1 MALVQLV
8 WFRSDLRVYD
18 NAALTEAMAQG
29 PTIALF
35 VACPQSWQQHDMAPV
50 KQDLIRRRAQAL
62 QQELARLNVPL
73 LLVEGGSYHDVPSV
87 FEQLMPLGIERV
99 YSELE
104 YELREHN
111 RDQALKDWLAVQGVA
126 WWQCD
131 RQCVFA
137 PGSFVNGSGAMYQ
150 VYTPFKKRW
159 LQRFAEQGV
168 QVLAKPKPQAP
179 LVLDLPVITPMQ
191 SGDNCSADWPVQ
203 PDELMQQLR
212 RFCQQQVQ
220 DYKKLRDIPALDA
233 TSRLSPYLAIGALS
247 VRQCIARLQF
257 EAGADLQQSESGASV
272 WLSELIW
279 RDFYKHVLMA
289 WPHLIK
295 HHPFQ
300 AETAAI
306 AWHNDKT
313 LFQAWCD
320 GKTGYPLVDAAMRQL
335 NQTGWMHNRLRMV
348 VASFL
353 VKDLHID
360 WRWGEQYFMSRLI
373 DGDFAANNGG
383 WQWAAS
389 TGTDAAPYFRIF
401 NPVTQ
406 SERFDPDG
414 SFIRKWVPELA
425 ELSSKQIHWPH
436 TLPIGNTYP
445 AAVVEH
451 AKARQVTLELFR
463 QARQQSDDADE

>member
-1 MALVQLV
+1 MQLV

-35 VACPQSWQQHDMAPV
+35 VAFRQSWYQHDMAPV
-50 KQDLIRRRAQAL
+50 KQDLIRRRVQAL
-62 QQELARLNVPL
+62 QQELAGLNVPL
-73 LLVEGGSYHDVPSV
+73 LLVEGNSYQDVQSV
-87 FEQLMPLGIERV
+87 FEQLLPLGIARV
-99 YSELE
+99 YTEVE
-104 YELREHN
+104 YELRERR
-111 RDQALKDWLAVQGVA
+111 RDQVLKDWLAVRGVA

-131 RQCVFA
+131 RQCVFV

-179 LVLDLPVITPMQ
+179 VVLDLPLVTPMQ
-191 SGDNCSADWPVQ
+191 GGNNSSADWPVQ
-203 PDELMQQLR
+203 QDDVMQQLR
-212 RFCQQQVQ
+212 HFCQQQVQ
-220 DYKKLRDIPALDA
+220 DYQKLRDLPALDA
-233 TSRLSPYLAIGALS
+233 TSRLSPYLAIGAIS
-247 VRQCIARLQF
+247 VRQCIARLQV
-257 EAGADLQQSESGASV
+257 EAGADLQQANSGASV

-279 RDFYKHVLMA
+279 RDFYKHVLVA
-289 WPHLIK
+289 WPDLIK
-295 HHPFQ
+295 HQPFQ
-300 AETAAI
+300 TDTAAI
-306 AWHNDKT
+306 RWHNDET

-320 GKTGYPLVDAAMRQL
+320 GTTGYPLVDAAMRQL

-360 WRWGEQYFMSRLI
+360 WRWGERYFMSRLI

-414 SFIRKWVPELA
+414 IFIRNWVPELA
-425 ELSSKQIHWPH
+425 RLPNQHIHWPH
-436 TLPIGNTYP
+436 KLPMSKEYP
-445 AAVVEH
+445 GAVVDH

-463 QARQQSDDADE
+463 HARQQGEKSDEST